1 MFLKWWFHLGKA
13 EMKINLLVAAAITAI
28 LSGCGGGDE
37 GGSTNE
43 SAGTVSK
50 SDTSTS
56 PAFTQEIPVKQKS
69 AKPFLLTTSET
80 VYTNP
85 TKQLQMIPLVTE
97 ARQAIDASQQAI
109 IEVAEYA
116 AARNVDLLPQQV
128 RQLRDVVKSDN
139 SSEAVAAAVAHAKDV
154 VNVQAAQVA
163 KEEFT
168 ASQQTPIPYSVPTAQ
183 DNFVPTF
190 VKAKQGKPAIPA
202 AKAQGTPE
210 IPDVIVQGTPSENIT
225 KSKQGKPQVTETR
238 QAIDASQQSI
248 IEVAEYAAARN
259 VDLLP
264 QQVRQLRDVV
274 KSNNSPEAVAA
285 AVAHAK
291 GVVNVQ
297 AAQVAKEEFTAS
309 QQTPTPYAIPS
320 AQDNSVPAFVKA
332 KQGTPEIPDV
342 IAQGI
347 PNENITKSKQGKQAI
362 PAANTQLTPN
372 TIPAANAQGTP
383 EIPAVIAQGTPSENI
398 TKSKQGKPQV
408 TESRQ
413 AIDASQQAVI
423 ELAQYAAA
431 RDVDLLPQQV
441 RQLRDVV
448 KSDNSPEAVA
458 AAVAHAKDV
467 VNVQATQV
475 AKEVFTASQQT
486 PTPYAVPSAQDNSVP
501 VFVKAKQG
509 KPAIPAANT
518 QLTPNTIPAANAQGT
533 PEIPAVIA
541 QGTPS
546 ENITKSKQGKP
557 QVTET
562 RQAID
567 ASQQAI
573 IELAQYA
580 AARDV
585 DLLPQQVHQLRDVV
599 KSDNSPEAVAAAVA
613 RAKDVVNVQAAQV
626 AIEEFTASQQ
636 TPTPY
641 AVPTAQDNAVP
652 LFVKAKQGKP
662 AIPEA
667 ISQGIPSEEQVTPV
681 AKGTAP
687 AEEPVN
693 VPTLVTTTET
703 ATVAPT
709 KQLQMVT
716 TPNEDRVAQA
726 AKIDPMAELNQH
738 MSDIGLVT
746 NEGTYNSAA
755 IAVRDIMNQDIR
767 DGKDL
772 QITLE
777 RAKLNADRVAN
788 QYGLTT
794 PTKLDNNR
802 TPGTPIVS
810 GESRK
815 ERKLPSAK
823 PSVVD
828 VNVPVATVVSQND
841 PDVIQEKSFKKAKW
855 EAQKEDS
862 FLLNGYPQE
871 GWVTSVGTL
880 PSEMAT
886 LAPTL
891 KTTNDVAPAQNIE
904 FGETP
909 VAISQG
915 EPELITYEE
924 TFTGSIEVAP
934 EDYRIPVEP
943 EEQAPTYLTPEIV
956 QQQAAKLDS
965 VCLTNTQDFV
975 KLSGGTLNTFGGSG
989 NNFQEVKTDLTSDED
1004 RFSYSMEIFAM
1015 LQQALAD
1022 NPDLQQAIAQQ
1033 HAGANKNS
1041 HVKATWTLSM
1051 DTGASYT
1058 LSTDSSQAYQPS
1070 IEVVVNNQGAVVVND
1085 GNGIEL
1091 ARIVSNAQNGDC

>member
-1 MFLKWWFHLGKA
+1 MFLKWWFHLGKT
-13 EMKINLLVAAAITAI
+13 EMKRNLLVAAAITAI

-116 AARNVDLLPQQV
+116 ATRNVDLLPQQV

-168 ASQQTPIPYSVPTAQ
+168 ASQQTPTPYSVPTAQ

-238 QAIDASQQSI
+238 QAIDASQQAI

-259 VDLLP
+259 
-264 QQVRQLRDVV
+264 
-274 KSNNSPEAVAA
+274 
-285 AVAHAK
+285 
-291 GVVNVQ
+291 
-297 AAQVAKEEFTAS
+297 
-309 QQTPTPYAIPS
+309 
-320 AQDNSVPAFVKA
+320 
-332 KQGTPEIPDV
+332 
-342 IAQGI
+342 
-347 PNENITKSKQGKQAI
+347 
-362 PAANTQLTPN
+362 
-372 TIPAANAQGTP
+372 
-383 EIPAVIAQGTPSENI
+383 
-398 TKSKQGKPQV
+398 
-408 TESRQ
+408 
-413 AIDASQQAVI
+413 
-423 ELAQYAAA
+423 
-431 RDVDLLPQQV
+431 VDLLPQQV

-467 VNVQATQV
+467 VNVQAAQV
-475 AKEVFTASQQT
+475 AIEEFTASQQT

-501 VFVKAKQG
+501 AFVKAKQG
-509 KPAIPAANT
+509 KPATPAANT
-518 QLTPNTIPAANAQGT
+518 QLTPNAIPAANAQGT

-567 ASQQAI
+567 ASQQAV

-585 DLLPQQVHQLRDVV
+585 DLLPQQVRQLRDVV

-709 KQLQMVT
+709 KQLQMVP

-767 DGKDL
+767 DGKDP

-841 PDVIQEKSFKKAKW
+841 PDVGQEKSFKKAKW
-855 EAQKEDS
+855 EAQNGDS

-886 LAPTL
+886 LAPTMNAI
-891 KTTNDVAPAQNIE
+891 TDVAPAQNIE
-904 FGETP
+904 FSEAPT
-909 VAISQG
+909 AINQG

-934 EDYRIPVEP
+934 EGYNIPVEP
-943 EEQAPTYLTPEIV
+943 EDEVPAYLTPEIV
-956 QQQAAKLDS
+956 KQQAAKLNS
-965 VCLTNTQDFV
+965 VCLTNTQQFV
-975 KLSGGTLNTFGGSG
+975 QSSGGTLNTFGGSG

-1033 HAGANKNS
+1033 HAGASKNS

-1051 DTGASYT
+1051 NTGASYT
-1058 LSTDSSQAYQPS
+1058 LSTDSSQAYHPS

-1091 ARIVSNAQNGDC
+1091 ARIVSNAQNGDCENASYDVVIANN

>member
-168 ASQQTPIPYSVPTAQ
+168 ASQQTPTPYSVPTAQ

-238 QAIDASQQSI
+238 QAIDASQQAI

-259 VDLLP
+259 
-264 QQVRQLRDVV
+264 
-274 KSNNSPEAVAA
+274 
-285 AVAHAK
+285 
-291 GVVNVQ
+291 
-297 AAQVAKEEFTAS
+297 
-309 QQTPTPYAIPS
+309 
-320 AQDNSVPAFVKA
+320 
-332 KQGTPEIPDV
+332 
-342 IAQGI
+342 
-347 PNENITKSKQGKQAI
+347 
-362 PAANTQLTPN
+362 
-372 TIPAANAQGTP
+372 
-383 EIPAVIAQGTPSENI
+383 
-398 TKSKQGKPQV
+398 
-408 TESRQ
+408 
-413 AIDASQQAVI
+413 
-423 ELAQYAAA
+423 
-431 RDVDLLPQQV
+431 VDLLPQQV

-467 VNVQATQV
+467 VNVQAAQV
-475 AKEVFTASQQT
+475 AIEEFTASQQT

-501 VFVKAKQG
+501 AFVKAKQG

-518 QLTPNTIPAANAQGT
+518 QLTPNAIPAANAQGT

-567 ASQQAI
+567 ASQQAV

-585 DLLPQQVHQLRDVV
+585 DLLPQQVRQLRDVV

-709 KQLQMVT
+709 KQLQMVP

-767 DGKDL
+767 DGKDP

-841 PDVIQEKSFKKAKW
+841 PDVGQEKSFKKAKW
-855 EAQKEDS
+855 EAQNGDS

-886 LAPTL
+886 LAPTMNAI
-891 KTTNDVAPAQNIE
+891 TDVAPAQNIE
-904 FGETP
+904 FSEAPT
-909 VAISQG
+909 AINQG

-934 EDYRIPVEP
+934 EGYNIPVEP
-943 EEQAPTYLTPEIV
+943 EDEVPAYLTPEIV
-956 QQQAAKLDS
+956 KQQAAKLDS
-965 VCLTNTQDFV
+965 VCLTNTQQFV
-975 KLSGGTLNTFGGSG
+975 QSSGGTLNTFGGSG

-1033 HAGANKNS
+1033 HAGASKNS

-1051 DTGASYT
+1051 NTGASYT
-1058 LSTDSSQAYQPS
+1058 LSTDSSQAYHPS

-1091 ARIVSNAQNGDC
+1091 ARIVSNAQNGDCENASYDVVIANN

>member
-1 MFLKWWFHLGKA
+1 MFLKWWFHLGKT

-50 SDTSTS
+50 SDTSTP

-116 AARNVDLLPQQV
+116 ATRNVDLLPQQV

-168 ASQQTPIPYSVPTAQ
+168 ASQQTPTPYSVPTAQ

-238 QAIDASQQSI
+238 QAIDASQQAI

-274 KSNNSPEAVAA
+274 KSDNSPEAVAA

-291 GVVNVQ
+291 DVVNVQ
-297 AAQVAKEEFTAS
+297 AAQVAIEEFTAS
-309 QQTPTPYAIPS
+309 QQTPTPYAVPS

-332 KQGTPEIPDV
+332 KQGKP
-342 IAQGI
+342 
-347 PNENITKSKQGKQAI
+347 AI

-372 TIPAANAQGTP
+372 AIPAANAQGTP

-408 TESRQ
+408 TETRQ

-467 VNVQATQV
+467 VNVQAAQV
-475 AKEVFTASQQT
+475 AKEVFTASQKT

-509 KPAIPAANT
+509 KPAIPA
-518 QLTPNTIPAANAQGT
+518 
-533 PEIPAVIA
+533 
-541 QGTPS
+541 
-546 ENITKSKQGKP
+546 
-557 QVTET
+557 
-562 RQAID
+562 
-567 ASQQAI
+567 
-573 IELAQYA
+573 
-580 AARDV
+580 
-585 DLLPQQVHQLRDVV
+585 
-599 KSDNSPEAVAAAVA
+599 
-613 RAKDVVNVQAAQV
+613 
-626 AIEEFTASQQ
+626 
-636 TPTPY
+636 
-641 AVPTAQDNAVP
+641 
-652 LFVKAKQGKP
+652 
-662 AIPEA
+662 A

-709 KQLQMVT
+709 KQLQMVP

-767 DGKDL
+767 DGKDP

-841 PDVIQEKSFKKAKW
+841 PDVGQEKSFKKAKW
-855 EAQKEDS
+855 EAQNGDS

-1091 ARIVSNAQNGDC
+1091 ARIVSNAQNGDCENASYDVVIANN

>member
-116 AARNVDLLPQQV
+116 ATRNVDLLPQQV
-128 RQLRDVVKSDN
+128 RQLHDVVKSDN
-139 SSEAVAAAVAHAKDV
+139 SSEAVAAAVAH
-154 VNVQAAQVA
+154 
-163 KEEFT
+163 
-168 ASQQTPIPYSVPTAQ
+168 
-183 DNFVPTF
+183 
-190 VKAKQGKPAIPA
+190 
-202 AKAQGTPE
+202 
-210 IPDVIVQGTPSENIT
+210 
-225 KSKQGKPQVTETR
+225 
-238 QAIDASQQSI
+238 
-248 IEVAEYAAARN
+248 
-259 VDLLP
+259 
-264 QQVRQLRDVV
+264 
-274 KSNNSPEAVAA
+274 
-285 AVAHAK
+285 
-291 GVVNVQ
+291 
-297 AAQVAKEEFTAS
+297 
-309 QQTPTPYAIPS
+309 
-320 AQDNSVPAFVKA
+320 
-332 KQGTPEIPDV
+332 
-342 IAQGI
+342 
-347 PNENITKSKQGKQAI
+347 
-362 PAANTQLTPN
+362 
-372 TIPAANAQGTP
+372 
-383 EIPAVIAQGTPSENI
+383 
-398 TKSKQGKPQV
+398 
-408 TESRQ
+408 
-413 AIDASQQAVI
+413 
-423 ELAQYAAA
+423 
-431 RDVDLLPQQV
+431 
-441 RQLRDVV
+441 
-448 KSDNSPEAVA
+448 
-458 AAVAHAKDV
+458 
-467 VNVQATQV
+467 
-475 AKEVFTASQQT
+475 
-486 PTPYAVPSAQDNSVP
+486 
-501 VFVKAKQG
+501 
-509 KPAIPAANT
+509 
-518 QLTPNTIPAANAQGT
+518 
-533 PEIPAVIA
+533 
-541 QGTPS
+541 
-546 ENITKSKQGKP
+546 
-557 QVTET
+557 
-562 RQAID
+562 
-567 ASQQAI
+567 
-573 IELAQYA
+573 
-580 AARDV
+580 
-585 DLLPQQVHQLRDVV
+585 
-599 KSDNSPEAVAAAVA
+599 
-613 RAKDVVNVQAAQV
+613 AKDVVNVQAAQV

-709 KQLQMVT
+709 KQLQMVP

-767 DGKDL
+767 DGKDP

-841 PDVIQEKSFKKAKW
+841 PDVGQEKSFKKAKW
-855 EAQKEDS
+855 EAQNGDS

-886 LAPTL
+886 LAPTMNAI
-891 KTTNDVAPAQNIE
+891 TDVAPAQNIE
-904 FGETP
+904 FSEAPT
-909 VAISQG
+909 AINQG

-934 EDYRIPVEP
+934 EGYNIPVEP
-943 EEQAPTYLTPEIV
+943 EDEVPAYLTPEIV
-956 QQQAAKLDS
+956 KQQAAKLDS
-965 VCLTNTQDFV
+965 VCLTNTQQFV
-975 KLSGGTLNTFGGSG
+975 QSSGGTLNTFGGSG

-1033 HAGANKNS
+1033 HAGASKNS

-1051 DTGASYT
+1051 NTGASYT
-1058 LSTDSSQAYQPS
+1058 LSTDSSQAYHPS

-1091 ARIVSNAQNGDC
+1091 ARIVSNAQNGDCENASYDVVIANN

>member
-1 MFLKWWFHLGKA
+1 
-13 EMKINLLVAAAITAI
+13 MKRNLLVAAAITAI

-116 AARNVDLLPQQV
+116 ATRNVDLLPQQV

-168 ASQQTPIPYSVPTAQ
+168 ASQQTPTPYSVPTAQ

-225 KSKQGKPQVTETR
+225 KSKQGKPQVTEIR
-238 QAIDASQQSI
+238 QAIDASQQAI

-274 KSNNSPEAVAA
+274 KSDNSPEAVAA
-285 AVAHAK
+285 AVARAK
-291 GVVNVQ
+291 DVVNVQ
-297 AAQVAKEEFTAS
+297 AAQVAIEEFTAS
-309 QQTPTPYAIPS
+309 QQTPTPYTVPS

-332 KQGTPEIPDV
+332 KQGKP
-342 IAQGI
+342 
-347 PNENITKSKQGKQAI
+347 AI

-372 TIPAANAQGTP
+372 AIPAANAQGTP

-408 TESRQ
+408 TETRQ

-467 VNVQATQV
+467 VNVQAAQV
-475 AKEVFTASQQT
+475 AIEEFTASQQT

-501 VFVKAKQG
+501 AFVKAKQG

-567 ASQQAI
+567 ASQQAV

-585 DLLPQQVHQLRDVV
+585 DLLPQQVRQLRDVV

-709 KQLQMVT
+709 KQLQMVP

-767 DGKDL
+767 DGKDP

-841 PDVIQEKSFKKAKW
+841 PDVGQEKSFKKAKW
-855 EAQKEDS
+855 EAQNGDS

-886 LAPTL
+886 LAPTMNAI
-891 KTTNDVAPAQNIE
+891 TDVAPAQNIE
-904 FGETP
+904 FSEAPT
-909 VAISQG
+909 AINQG

-934 EDYRIPVEP
+934 EGYNIPVEP
-943 EEQAPTYLTPEIV
+943 EDEVPAYLTPEIV

-975 KLSGGTLNTFGGSG
+975 KSSGGTLNTFGGSG

-1004 RFSYSMEIFAM
+1004 KISYSMEIFAM

-1033 HAGANKNS
+1033 HAGASKNS

-1051 DTGASYT
+1051 NTGASYT
-1058 LSTDSSQAYQPS
+1058 LSTDSSQAYHPS

-1091 ARIVSNAQNGDC
+1091 ARIVSNAQNGDCEDASYDVVIANN

>member
-116 AARNVDLLPQQV
+116 ATRNVDLLPQQV
-128 RQLRDVVKSDN
+128 RQLHDVVKSDN

-168 ASQQTPIPYSVPTAQ
+168 ASQQTPTPYSVPTAQ

-238 QAIDASQQSI
+238 QAIDASQQAI

-259 VDLLP
+259 
-264 QQVRQLRDVV
+264 
-274 KSNNSPEAVAA
+274 
-285 AVAHAK
+285 
-291 GVVNVQ
+291 
-297 AAQVAKEEFTAS
+297 
-309 QQTPTPYAIPS
+309 
-320 AQDNSVPAFVKA
+320 
-332 KQGTPEIPDV
+332 
-342 IAQGI
+342 
-347 PNENITKSKQGKQAI
+347 
-362 PAANTQLTPN
+362 
-372 TIPAANAQGTP
+372 
-383 EIPAVIAQGTPSENI
+383 
-398 TKSKQGKPQV
+398 
-408 TESRQ
+408 
-413 AIDASQQAVI
+413 
-423 ELAQYAAA
+423 
-431 RDVDLLPQQV
+431 VDLLPQQV

-467 VNVQATQV
+467 VNVQAAQV
-475 AKEVFTASQQT
+475 AIEEFTASQQT

-501 VFVKAKQG
+501 AFVKAKQG

-518 QLTPNTIPAANAQGT
+518 QLTPNAIPAANAQGT

-567 ASQQAI
+567 ASQQAV

-585 DLLPQQVHQLRDVV
+585 DLLPQQVRQLRDVV

-709 KQLQMVT
+709 KQLQIVP

-767 DGKDL
+767 DGKDP

-815 ERKLPSAK
+815 EHKLPSAK

-841 PDVIQEKSFKKAKW
+841 SDVGQEKSFKKAKW
-855 EAQKEDS
+855 EAQNGDS

-886 LAPTL
+886 LAPTMNAI
-891 KTTNDVAPAQNIE
+891 TDVAPAQNIE
-904 FGETP
+904 FSEAPT
-909 VAISQG
+909 AINQG

-934 EDYRIPVEP
+934 EGYNIPVEP
-943 EEQAPTYLTPEIV
+943 EDEVPAYLTPEIV
-956 QQQAAKLDS
+956 KQQAAKLDS
-965 VCLTNTQDFV
+965 VCLTNTQQFV
-975 KLSGGTLNTFGGSG
+975 QSSGGTLNTFGGSG

-1033 HAGANKNS
+1033 HAGASKNS

-1051 DTGASYT
+1051 NTGASYT
-1058 LSTDSSQAYQPS
+1058 LSTDSSQAYHPS

-1091 ARIVSNAQNGDC
+1091 ARIVSNAQNGDCENASYDVVIANN

>member
-116 AARNVDLLPQQV
+116 ATRNVDLLPQQV

-168 ASQQTPIPYSVPTAQ
+168 ASQQTPTPYSVPTAQ

-238 QAIDASQQSI
+238 QAIDASQQAI

-274 KSNNSPEAVAA
+274 KSDNSPEAVAA

-291 GVVNVQ
+291 DVVNVQ
-297 AAQVAKEEFTAS
+297 AAQVAIEEFTAS
-309 QQTPTPYAIPS
+309 QQTPTPYVVPS

-332 KQGTPEIPDV
+332 KQGKP
-342 IAQGI
+342 
-347 PNENITKSKQGKQAI
+347 AI

-372 TIPAANAQGTP
+372 AIPAANAQGTP

-408 TESRQ
+408 TETRQ

-458 AAVAHAKDV
+458 AAVAH
-467 VNVQATQV
+467 
-475 AKEVFTASQQT
+475 
-486 PTPYAVPSAQDNSVP
+486 
-501 VFVKAKQG
+501 
-509 KPAIPAANT
+509 
-518 QLTPNTIPAANAQGT
+518 
-533 PEIPAVIA
+533 
-541 QGTPS
+541 
-546 ENITKSKQGKP
+546 
-557 QVTET
+557 
-562 RQAID
+562 
-567 ASQQAI
+567 
-573 IELAQYA
+573 
-580 AARDV
+580 
-585 DLLPQQVHQLRDVV
+585 
-599 KSDNSPEAVAAAVA
+599 
-613 RAKDVVNVQAAQV
+613 AKDVVNVQAAQV

-709 KQLQMVT
+709 KQLQMVP

-726 AKIDPMAELNQH
+726 TKIDPMAELNQH

-767 DGKDL
+767 DGKDP

-810 GESRK
+810 GKSRK

-841 PDVIQEKSFKKAKW
+841 PDVGQEKSFKKAKW
-855 EAQKEDS
+855 EAQNGDS

-886 LAPTL
+886 LAPTMNAI
-891 KTTNDVAPAQNIE
+891 TDVAPAQNIE
-904 FGETP
+904 FSEAPT
-909 VAISQG
+909 AINQG

-934 EDYRIPVEP
+934 EGYNIPVEP
-943 EEQAPTYLTPEIV
+943 EDEVPAYLTPEIV
-956 QQQAAKLDS
+956 KQQAAKLDS
-965 VCLTNTQDFV
+965 VCLTNTQQFV
-975 KLSGGTLNTFGGSG
+975 QSSGGTLNTFGGSG

-1033 HAGANKNS
+1033 HAGASKNS

-1051 DTGASYT
+1051 NTGASYT
-1058 LSTDSSQAYQPS
+1058 LSTDSSQAYHPS

-1091 ARIVSNAQNGDC
+1091 ARIVSNAQNGDCENASYDVVIANN

>member
-1 MFLKWWFHLGKA
+1 
-13 EMKINLLVAAAITAI
+13 MKINLLVAAAITAI

-116 AARNVDLLPQQV
+116 ATRNVDLLPQQV

-168 ASQQTPIPYSVPTAQ
+168 ASQQTPTPYSVPTAQ

-238 QAIDASQQSI
+238 QAIDASQQAI

-259 VDLLP
+259 
-264 QQVRQLRDVV
+264 
-274 KSNNSPEAVAA
+274 
-285 AVAHAK
+285 
-291 GVVNVQ
+291 
-297 AAQVAKEEFTAS
+297 
-309 QQTPTPYAIPS
+309 
-320 AQDNSVPAFVKA
+320 
-332 KQGTPEIPDV
+332 
-342 IAQGI
+342 
-347 PNENITKSKQGKQAI
+347 
-362 PAANTQLTPN
+362 
-372 TIPAANAQGTP
+372 
-383 EIPAVIAQGTPSENI
+383 
-398 TKSKQGKPQV
+398 
-408 TESRQ
+408 
-413 AIDASQQAVI
+413 
-423 ELAQYAAA
+423 
-431 RDVDLLPQQV
+431 VDLLPQQV

-467 VNVQATQV
+467 VNVQAAQV
-475 AKEVFTASQQT
+475 AIEEFTASQQT

-501 VFVKAKQG
+501 AFVKAKQG

-518 QLTPNTIPAANAQGT
+518 QLTPNAIPAANAQGT

-567 ASQQAI
+567 ASQQAV

-585 DLLPQQVHQLRDVV
+585 DLLPQQVRQLRDVV

-709 KQLQMVT
+709 KQLQMVP

-767 DGKDL
+767 DGKDP

-841 PDVIQEKSFKKAKW
+841 PDVGQEKSFKKAKW
-855 EAQKEDS
+855 ESQKGDS
-862 FLLNGYPQE
+862 FILNGYSQQ
-871 GWVTSVGTL
+871 GWVTSVGIL

-886 LAPTL
+886 LEPTL
-891 KTTNDVAPAQNIE
+891 KATTDVAPAHDIE
-904 FGETP
+904 FGEAP
-909 VAISQG
+909 EVISQG
-915 EPELITYEE
+915 EPSAPQEQQDLDYSVVDQANQSYDVPDTLDNDRKPTVMPSVTTAPVITEE
-924 TFTGSIEVAP
+924 IIIEQSALLTHVCATKPVTVADLANNPDIEVQVAAFAFS
-934 EDYRIPVEP
+934 
-943 EEQAPTYLTPEIV
+943 QAQKQLSDSLEALGYT
-956 QQQAAKLDS
+956 QQQYTVRTENNIYAGMYFVHVNESVGTSYELTYTPPKFSNIDINDRQVILDDS
-965 VCLTNTQDFV
+965 NNIVFLDGNENV
-975 KLSGGTLNTFGGSG
+975 LATF
-989 NNFQEVKTDLTSDED
+989 K
-1004 RFSYSMEIFAM
+1004 I
-1015 LQQALAD
+1015 
-1022 NPDLQQAIAQQ
+1022 
-1033 HAGANKNS
+1033 
-1041 HVKATWTLSM
+1041 
-1051 DTGASYT
+1051 DT
-1058 LSTDSSQAYQPS
+1058 STDCD
-1070 IEVVVNNQGAVVVND
+1070 NQ
-1085 GNGIEL
+1085 
-1091 ARIVSNAQNGDC
+1091 

>member
-1 MFLKWWFHLGKA
+1 MFLKWWFHLGKT

-116 AARNVDLLPQQV
+116 ATRNVDLLPQQV

-168 ASQQTPIPYSVPTAQ
+168 ASQQTPTPYSVPTAQ

-210 IPDVIVQGTPSENIT
+210 IPDVTVQGTPSENIT

-238 QAIDASQQSI
+238 QAIDASQQAI

-259 VDLLP
+259 
-264 QQVRQLRDVV
+264 
-274 KSNNSPEAVAA
+274 
-285 AVAHAK
+285 
-291 GVVNVQ
+291 
-297 AAQVAKEEFTAS
+297 
-309 QQTPTPYAIPS
+309 
-320 AQDNSVPAFVKA
+320 
-332 KQGTPEIPDV
+332 
-342 IAQGI
+342 
-347 PNENITKSKQGKQAI
+347 
-362 PAANTQLTPN
+362 
-372 TIPAANAQGTP
+372 
-383 EIPAVIAQGTPSENI
+383 
-398 TKSKQGKPQV
+398 
-408 TESRQ
+408 
-413 AIDASQQAVI
+413 
-423 ELAQYAAA
+423 
-431 RDVDLLPQQV
+431 VDLLPQQV

-467 VNVQATQV
+467 VNVQAAQV
-475 AKEVFTASQQT
+475 AIEEFTASQQT

-501 VFVKAKQG
+501 AFVKAKQG

-518 QLTPNTIPAANAQGT
+518 QLTPNAIPAANAQGT

-567 ASQQAI
+567 ASQQAV

-585 DLLPQQVHQLRDVV
+585 DLLPQQVRQLRDVV

-709 KQLQMVT
+709 KQLQMVP

-767 DGKDL
+767 DGKDP

-841 PDVIQEKSFKKAKW
+841 PDVGQEKSFKKAKW
-855 EAQKEDS
+855 EAQNGDS

-886 LAPTL
+886 LAPTMNAI
-891 KTTNDVAPAQNIE
+891 TDVAPAQNIE
-904 FGETP
+904 FSEAPT
-909 VAISQG
+909 AINQG

-934 EDYRIPVEP
+934 EGYNIPVEP
-943 EEQAPTYLTPEIV
+943 EDEVPAYLTPEIV
-956 QQQAAKLDS
+956 KQQAAKLDS
-965 VCLTNTQDFV
+965 VCLTNTQQFV
-975 KLSGGTLNTFGGSG
+975 QSSGGTLNTFGGSG

-1033 HAGANKNS
+1033 HAGASKNS

-1051 DTGASYT
+1051 NTGASYT
-1058 LSTDSSQAYQPS
+1058 LSTDSSQAYHPS

-1091 ARIVSNAQNGDC
+1091 ARIVSNAQNGDCENASYDVVIANN

>member
-116 AARNVDLLPQQV
+116 ATRNVDLLPQQV

-168 ASQQTPIPYSVPTAQ
+168 ASQQTPTPYSVPTAQ

-238 QAIDASQQSI
+238 QAIDASQQAI

-274 KSNNSPEAVAA
+274 KSDNSPEAVAA

-291 GVVNVQ
+291 DVVNVQ
-297 AAQVAKEEFTAS
+297 AAQVAIEEFTAS
-309 QQTPTPYAIPS
+309 QQTPTPYAVPS

-332 KQGTPEIPDV
+332 KQGKP
-342 IAQGI
+342 
-347 PNENITKSKQGKQAI
+347 AI

-372 TIPAANAQGTP
+372 AIPAANAQGTP

-408 TESRQ
+408 TETRQ

-467 VNVQATQV
+467 VNVQAAQV

-501 VFVKAKQG
+501 V
-509 KPAIPAANT
+509 
-518 QLTPNTIPAANAQGT
+518 
-533 PEIPAVIA
+533 
-541 QGTPS
+541 
-546 ENITKSKQGKP
+546 
-557 QVTET
+557 
-562 RQAID
+562 
-567 ASQQAI
+567 
-573 IELAQYA
+573 
-580 AARDV
+580 
-585 DLLPQQVHQLRDVV
+585 
-599 KSDNSPEAVAAAVA
+599 
-613 RAKDVVNVQAAQV
+613 
-626 AIEEFTASQQ
+626 
-636 TPTPY
+636 
-641 AVPTAQDNAVP
+641 
-652 LFVKAKQGKP
+652 FVKAKQGKP

-709 KQLQMVT
+709 KQLQMVP

-767 DGKDL
+767 DGKDP

-788 QYGLTT
+788 QYGLTN

-841 PDVIQEKSFKKAKW
+841 PDVGQEKSFKKAKW
-855 EAQKEDS
+855 EAQNGDS

-886 LAPTL
+886 LAPTMNAI
-891 KTTNDVAPAQNIE
+891 TDVAPAQNIE
-904 FGETP
+904 FSEAPT
-909 VAISQG
+909 AINQG

-934 EDYRIPVEP
+934 EGYNIPVEP
-943 EEQAPTYLTPEIV
+943 EDEVPAYLTPEIV
-956 QQQAAKLDS
+956 KQQAAKLDS
-965 VCLTNTQDFV
+965 VCLTNTQQFV
-975 KLSGGTLNTFGGSG
+975 QSSGGTLNTFGGSG

-1033 HAGANKNS
+1033 HAGASKNS

-1051 DTGASYT
+1051 NTGASYT
-1058 LSTDSSQAYQPS
+1058 LSTDSSQAYHPS

-1091 ARIVSNAQNGDC
+1091 ARIVSNAQNGDCENASYDVVIANN

>member
-116 AARNVDLLPQQV
+116 ATRNVDLLPQQV

-168 ASQQTPIPYSVPTAQ
+168 ASQQTPTPYSVPTAQ

-238 QAIDASQQSI
+238 QAIDASQQAI

-259 VDLLP
+259 
-264 QQVRQLRDVV
+264 
-274 KSNNSPEAVAA
+274 
-285 AVAHAK
+285 
-291 GVVNVQ
+291 
-297 AAQVAKEEFTAS
+297 
-309 QQTPTPYAIPS
+309 
-320 AQDNSVPAFVKA
+320 
-332 KQGTPEIPDV
+332 
-342 IAQGI
+342 
-347 PNENITKSKQGKQAI
+347 
-362 PAANTQLTPN
+362 
-372 TIPAANAQGTP
+372 
-383 EIPAVIAQGTPSENI
+383 
-398 TKSKQGKPQV
+398 
-408 TESRQ
+408 
-413 AIDASQQAVI
+413 
-423 ELAQYAAA
+423 
-431 RDVDLLPQQV
+431 VDLLPQQV

-467 VNVQATQV
+467 VNVQAAQV
-475 AKEVFTASQQT
+475 AIEEFTASQQT

-501 VFVKAKQG
+501 AFVKAKQG

-518 QLTPNTIPAANAQGT
+518 QLTPNAIPAANAQGT

-567 ASQQAI
+567 ASQQAV

-585 DLLPQQVHQLRDVV
+585 DLLPQQVRQLRDVV

-709 KQLQMVT
+709 KQLQMVP

-767 DGKDL
+767 DGKDP

-841 PDVIQEKSFKKAKW
+841 PDVGQEKSFKKAKW
-855 EAQKEDS
+855 EAQNGDS

-886 LAPTL
+886 LAPTMNAI
-891 KTTNDVAPAQNIE
+891 TDVAPAQNIE
-904 FGETP
+904 FSEAPT
-909 VAISQG
+909 AINQG

-934 EDYRIPVEP
+934 EGYNIPVEP
-943 EEQAPTYLTPEIV
+943 EDEVPAYLTPEIV
-956 QQQAAKLDS
+956 KQQAAKLDS
-965 VCLTNTQDFV
+965 VCLTNTQQFV
-975 KLSGGTLNTFGGSG
+975 QSSGGTLNTFGGSG

-1033 HAGANKNS
+1033 HAGASKNS

-1051 DTGASYT
+1051 NTGASYT
-1058 LSTDSSQAYQPS
+1058 LSTDSSQAYHPS

-1091 ARIVSNAQNGDC
+1091 ARIVSNAQNGDCENASYDVVIANN